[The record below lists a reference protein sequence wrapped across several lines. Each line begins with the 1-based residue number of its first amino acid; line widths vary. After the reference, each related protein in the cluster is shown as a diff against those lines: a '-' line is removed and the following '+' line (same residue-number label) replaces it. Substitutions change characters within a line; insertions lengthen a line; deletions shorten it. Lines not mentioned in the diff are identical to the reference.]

1 MKRHASERRRPAK
14 TAERRLPGVDTS
26 DRNRPLRVELRVR
39 QHRCRWE
46 DEGSFR
52 HSRCANLTLVL
63 IVRISGIIQFGV
75 LTPVLAPIA
84 VAMLGCGV
92 VEPPVAATSP
102 AASNV
107 PVVGSATNIPGELVV
122 DTCFRLPPPDAEDEP
137 CERLPVPENPVPE
150 NNVQPTS
157 VVVQTKP
164 PVEQTPPPVA
174 GPALAP
180 PAEAPAESPPPEA
193 LPAQEMAG
201 NSPWWDQRV
210 SQSLRADAKPWQ
222 IDLDSLL
229 LVALTRSDHVL
240 AVSLEPQIRETEINR
255 QLAQFDSTSFL
266 ESKWNDLNDP
276 VGNTLTT
283 GGPSR
288 YLDRDWQNRGGV
300 RRKNWLGGQVELAQE
315 MGLRNTNS
323 VYFVPG
329 NQANTRMVLSYTQ
342 PLMRGAGQCYNE
354 SVIVL
359 ARTDVELARHELEGQ
374 LQDHFLSVAEGYWK
388 LWLERARLLQRR
400 DAVTRSAS
408 LLRELEN
415 RREIDVL
422 QSHILR
428 ARGALAVHGA
438 AAKRAEL
445 SVRNQETRLWALT
458 GAPELHTKS
467 GSELIPQVLPDL
479 DLPVPDRDASV
490 QQAVTQRPEVTATI
504 QRIRAAETR
513 TQVAV
518 HELKPLLNL
527 ALQAYGHGLDGQ
539 FNVGQAFVNQFATG
553 APGYTAGL
561 VYEVPLG
568 NAAAEARLRRRR
580 LETKQLALE
589 LEATLKSV
597 AADVDNILRD
607 IEAAKATADGQF
619 QAMQAAR
626 AEMDY
631 VLGRWRML
639 PGEDRATSLML
650 DEALDALDRL
660 VNAEGALA
668 QAQAEFALT
677 LIQYKRATGQL
688 FQVEPVRDEPKE
700 EVLVGRRTADQ
711 GQAQMP
717 RPAAPRR

>member
-1 MKRHASERRRPAK
+1 MLEVP
-14 TAERRLPGVDTS
+14 
-26 DRNRPLRVELRVR
+26 
-39 QHRCRWE
+39 
-46 DEGSFR
+46 
-52 HSRCANLTLVL
+52 
-63 IVRISGIIQFGV
+63 
-75 LTPVLAPIA
+75 TP
-84 VAMLGCGV
+84 
-92 VEPPVAATSP
+92 E
-102 AASNV
+102 
-107 PVVGSATNIPGELVV
+107 
-122 DTCFRLPPPDAEDEP
+122 
-137 CERLPVPENPVPE
+137 
-150 NNVQPTS
+150 
-157 VVVQTKP
+157 
-164 PVEQTPPPVA
+164 
-174 GPALAP
+174 AL
-180 PAEAPAESPPPEA
+180 SPPEA
-193 LPAQEMAG
+193 ADS
-201 NSPWWDQRV
+201 NNPWWDEKV
-210 SQSLRADAKPWQ
+210 SQSLRSDSKPWQ
-222 IDLDSLL
+222 VDLDSLL
-229 LVALTRSDHVL
+229 LLTLASSDHVL
-240 AVSLEPQIRETEINR
+240 AISLEPQIRETEINR
-255 QLAQFDSTSFL
+255 QLAQFDSTAFL

-300 RRKNWLGGQVELAQE
+300 RRKNWLGGQAELAQE
-315 MGLRNTNS
+315 MGLRDTNS

-329 NQANTRMVLSYTQ
+329 NQANTRLVLSYTQ
-342 PLMRGAGQCYNE
+342 PLLRGAGQCYNE
-354 SVIVL
+354 SVVVL

-388 LWLERARLLQRR
+388 LWLERARFLQRR
-400 DAVTRSAS
+400 DAVARSSA

-428 ARGALAVHGA
+428 ARGALAVHQA

-467 GSELIPQVLPDL
+467 GAELIPQVLPDL
-479 DLPVPDRDASV
+479 ELPLPDRDASV

-518 HELKPLLNL
+518 HELKPILNL
-527 ALQAYGHGLDGQ
+527 ALQAYGHGLDGN
-539 FNVGQAFVNQFATG
+539 FNVGQAFTNQFATG

-561 VYEVPLG
+561 LYEVPLG

-580 LETKQLALE
+580 METRQLALE

-607 IEAAKATADGQF
+607 IEAAKATAAGQY

-626 AEMDY
+626 AELDY

-639 PGEDRATSLML
+639 PGEDRATSIMI

-688 FQVEPVRDEPKE
+688 FQIQPAPAEANG
-700 EVLVGRRTADQ
+700 EVLVGRRTANA
-711 GQAQMP
+711 GQAQRVVP
-717 RPAAPRR
+717 PRR